1 MYAVFPGVQ
10 KVNIDFVLYK
20 ERKREYRKEK
30 WRRWRRYAR
39 TQIHVRGC
47 VAVVLLVCCY
57 KTSRGIL
64 PPFSESHV
72 YFYLNKSVSFVIVV
86 FCFRHSVCSVL
97 YVGNYYYCNC
107 ARPLITQ
114 TSGLALEPEGGY
126 TGNAAGSGNKPW
138 CRRELPMH
146 MTVS

>member
-30 WRRWRRYAR
+30 WWRWRRYAR

-47 VAVVLLVCCY
+47 VSVVLLVCRY
-57 KTSRGIL
+57 KTSRGIP

-86 FCFRHSVCSVL
+86 FCFCHSVRSVL
-97 YVGNYYYCNC
+97 YVGTYYYCNC

-126 TGNAAGSGNKPW
+126 TGNAARSGNKPR
-138 CRRELPMH
+138 CRRKLPMH